1 MSWDRFLATLTM
13 LHLNTNEEKMS
24 SIRPCYNPLHKI
36 HLVIILTPGYD
47 PLHKICP
54 VINTLTI
61 KFQDVNRP
69 EKVLAI
75 DEAICSLRGCIYFH
89 VYMKGEP
96 HKYGIKTFEMCYSKS
111 GYACTL
117 KHMLA
122 QTIQIQISIAPSML
136 STNYTHWWR
145 TGATPFTWT
154 SGFPV
159 RNFLII
165 YGKFQL
171 SKCNSRLLF

>member
-1 MSWDRFLATLTM
+1 
-13 LHLNTNEEKMS
+13 
-24 SIRPCYNPLHKI
+24 
-36 HLVIILTPGYD
+36 
-47 PLHKICP
+47 
-54 VINTLTI
+54 
-61 KFQDVNRP
+61 
-69 EKVLAI
+69 
-75 DEAICSLRGCIYFH
+75 
-89 VYMKGEP
+89 
-96 HKYGIKTFEMCYSKS
+96 
-111 GYACTL
+111 
-117 KHMLA
+117 MLA